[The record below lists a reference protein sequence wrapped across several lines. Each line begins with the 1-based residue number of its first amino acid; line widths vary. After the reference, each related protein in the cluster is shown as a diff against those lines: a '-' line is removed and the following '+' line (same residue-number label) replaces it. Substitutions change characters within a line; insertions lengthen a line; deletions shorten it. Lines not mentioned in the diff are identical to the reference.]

1 MNAFAK
7 FGLSSELS
15 LNKWGVWLGG
25 QARLE
30 NAAKGVSPVKLF
42 FHFSLFCMTS
52 EEAIL
57 ENIIGTF

>member
-7 FGLSSELS
+7 FGLSSDLS

-30 NAAKGVSPVKLF
+30 NAAKGDSPVKML
-42 FHFSLFCMTS
+42 FHFPLFCITS
-52 EEAIL
+52 EEANL
-57 ENIIGTF
+57 ENIIRTF